1 MLPSL
6 FPPLSCV
13 YLMLPTLFPPLSC
26 VYLMLPSHFP
36 PLSCVS
42 LMLPCTCLS
51 LILSG
56 LADSP
61 LPASMLLPLSP
72 YSATSSTR
80 PTTERSQSLRTSTP
94 TNHSPLRYWL
104 PQNPPILSPVKFGTV
119 VPYSIC
125 LVHFHDHPGRLSDA
139 RSVFL
144 NSVQVYGETSFEL
157 VCEVMKLTK
166 MTEND
171 VFVDLGSGELW
182 GNPYLSAQLVYA
194 ANYYRPRT
202 HP

>member
-1 MLPSL
+1 MYIQLGTEFSILFQHMSSL
-6 FPPLSCV
+6 PPLSCV
-13 YLMLPTLFPPLSC
+13 YLML
-26 VYLMLPSHFP
+26 M
-36 PLSCVS
+36 
-42 LMLPCTCLS
+42 CTCLS

-61 LPASMLLPLSP
+61 LPALMLLPPSP

-80 PTTERSQSLRTSTP
+80 PITERSQSLRTSTP
-94 TNHSPLRYWL
+94 TNHSPLRYCL
-104 PQNPPILSPVKFGTV
+104 PHYPPIVSPVKFRTV

-139 RSVFL
+139 QSVFL

-171 VFVDLGSGELW
+171 VFVDLGSGELMW

-202 HP
+202 RP